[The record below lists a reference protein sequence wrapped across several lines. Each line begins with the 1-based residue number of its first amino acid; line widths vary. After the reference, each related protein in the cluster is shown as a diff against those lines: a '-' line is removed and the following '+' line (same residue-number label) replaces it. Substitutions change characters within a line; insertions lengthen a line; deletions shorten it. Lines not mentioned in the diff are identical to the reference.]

1 MKRVNI
7 NNVLGEILNHFKYLI
22 VNIMLRMTKNKKFK
36 IEQLIVVTGSGSVK
50 TKINIFIFF

>member
-22 VNIMLRMTKNKKFK
+22 VNIMLRMTKKKFK

>member
-22 VNIMLRMTKNKKFK
+22 VNIMLRMTKNKIQ